1 MPDSLK
7 KLYGFNKAAQ
17 KENLNILGDIST
29 GNTYDKNF
37 DYGKLEQPNV
47 SGSSPAQIGDISQY
61 EGYMPN
67 PESIGGWADINAI
80 RSQGQSAGEQ
90 LGHMAMRVI
99 PDVLMGTVGNLA
111 SILDVEDYA
120 NVDDEV
126 GNAISQT
133 MSDWQDAWKAKNPI
147 YRENPGTSFDIGDS
161 GWWIDNISN
170 LMDSAGAF
178 ALTGYITGG
187 ILGKVA
193 KGLGSGM
200 LSPRTQAKIANRVSQ
215 GIAEEEAAT
224 GVTIDA
230 ATAQSR
236 IQTAMANHISML
248 DKATVP
254 MNAIALNQAESI
266 MEGMGVYRDVYNQK
280 LAAGDDIETA
290 RQKAADAASL
300 DVNIN
305 RANIL
310 LNLTSA
316 GMFTNANRAIKHSLG
331 SGMATTAKESIQ
343 EALEEGVNY
352 VAQMEGM
359 QQAKDGPNYQ
369 WDNERALGH
378 LATAQGAESMFLGAL
393 GGGAQ
398 TAMTHALTGI
408 KARANDAHQNLTATQ
423 TAANPANLTTAQATL
438 TQSNNIKNWW
448 NAKQSATTQQ
458 QHDDADNTFLTNTGE
473 NIYIH
478 GHDKGGVV
486 KASQD
491 IDAEIAEFDRIKNLD
506 SAKEAERTGLEVSDI
521 DEKKALAQKGF
532 DELTRIKEV
541 AERSNLESYPLNKS
555 EVLKKNLELDN
566 VTRDRVNAQNVLT
579 KKEAQL
585 LTVDP
590 NMTATELA
598 DRTITERTLVDANQA
613 KEDGIKQELSTI
625 TSTTNQDR
633 LRALETARKQK
644 EIDDVEEA
652 KANVIVSTIPPPKP
666 VTPAPAIA
674 NDINSALPKVRLDDD
689 IKPIG
694 EEPIRELSEQQFS
707 AINNNSADPSIV
719 LDENGNDGYIII
731 PPAPLD
737 SNPEIITP
745 AKTVRIGKNSDGSL
759 QIVGAVKDA
768 FAHIDRVPGSKV
780 TIGDKKFDRVEF
792 NSFLDGKVDKNN
804 QPKSSNNFT
813 RSDVLEFLNS
823 KTAVTATNEAIVPNH
838 ETEDV
843 SEPQEDPAEEQLV
856 AVEDGGLKSTKRT
869 IASALNYLA
878 EIYKIIEG
886 KIIGTGEVNQQ
897 YLINSNRDLVHTN
910 ADIIIRPYTENQVP
924 TINYDKD
931 GIAIKVDGN
940 KTTTLYDADGALAAG
955 KEIPIG
961 IFLKNA
967 NGSEGALIGFL
978 PEDAWMNEGGTGR
991 RYNLA
996 EENPDVTDSLVQQ
1009 VSELR
1014 AHITEQF
1021 KTDKNIKIESKIQS
1035 VSAGKPF
1042 VNKEGFQSAEKALP
1056 DIVSDRKGQTV
1067 FGHINNGTV
1076 WANGN
1081 PVNGVV
1087 NEETLVDP
1095 SLTGRPVVLL
1105 PIGDGTVYAMIAKS
1119 SSLQEVGSV
1128 GHVMSA
1134 VKAFIGINKNSASIY
1149 DSYAS
1154 KNGLESI
1161 KTHEGLRNYLKS
1173 FFNMNATSDWG
1184 NTSIADKNAI
1194 SVFEKT
1200 GNGNT
1205 IIKFGTIHSANPS
1218 VINLNSIMAMLASGN
1233 PESITKANESLKQLN
1248 DFVGTLRHNFV
1259 TGNLNSKTKVVG
1271 ITEGGIVTLADS
1283 IQQRYMKTIQTNVI
1297 SAGKSE
1303 GKNIYMVQ
1311 SVVEIDTTIPSIPV
1325 KPIIG
1330 TVSNQMAT
1338 DYLLNGGIGVVLSS
1352 DYLLRGISGAFLK
1365 ASDIIESIRGKYTSE
1380 INNANLGD
1388 VKNFANSD
1396 LYKQIMSEIGDAINT
1411 SYANNQD
1418 IKDIFNQI
1426 VKYPTGLPMKLGNQ
1440 LNIQLDA
1447 LNNLDIQYATSE
1459 LTTKVKP
1466 ARVKKVILPTT
1477 GDGAILP
1484 DANVSSS
1491 IALEQSITTERS
1503 PLANIDPND
1512 TDSMGEALMKYCK
1525 G

>member
-1 MPDSLK
+1 MPDPTQE
-7 KLYGFNKAAQ
+7 LYRLNKVAA
-17 KENLNILGDIST
+17 KENLNILGNIST
-29 GNTYDKNF
+29 GNTYDKSF
-37 DYGKLEQPNV
+37 DYGTLEQPNV
-47 SGSSPAQIGDISQY
+47 TGGTPSPVGDISQY
-61 EGYMPN
+61 EGYMLN
-67 PESIGGWADINAI
+67 PEAISAWADINAI
-80 RSQGQSAGEQ
+80 RSQGQSVGEQ

-99 PDVLMGTVGNLA
+99 PNVLMGTVGNLA

-133 MSDWQDAWKAKNPI
+133 MSDWQDMWKAKNPI
-147 YRENPGTSFDIGDS
+147 YRENPGTSFDMGDS

-170 LMDSAGAF
+170 LLDSAGAF
-178 ALTGYITGG
+178 ALTGYISGG

-193 KGLGSGM
+193 KGLGSGI
-200 LSPRTQAKIANRVSQ
+200 LSPRAQAKIANRVSQ

-254 MNAIALNQAESI
+254 MNAMALNQAESI
-266 MEGMGVYRDVYNQK
+266 MEGMGVYKDVYNQK
-280 LAAGDDIETA
+280 LASGDDIETA
-290 RQKAADAASL
+290 KQKAADAASL

-316 GMFTNANRAIKHSLG
+316 GMFTNANRAIRHSMG
-331 SGMATTAKESIQ
+331 TNAAITAKESVQ
-343 EALEEGVNY
+343 EAMEEGVNY
-352 VAQMEGM
+352 VAQMESM
-359 QQAKDGPNYQ
+359 QQAKDGANYQ

-393 GGGAQ
+393 GGGMQ
-398 TAMTHALTGI
+398 TAMTQALTGM
-408 KARANDAHQNLTATQ
+408 KARANDAHQSLTATQ
-423 TAANPANLTTAQATL
+423 TATNSANLTTAQATL

-448 NAKQSATTQQ
+448 NAKSTATTQQ

-478 GHDKGGVV
+478 GHDKGGSE
-486 KASQD
+486 KAGQD

-555 EVLKKNLELDN
+555 EVLRKNLELDKA
-566 VTRDRVNAQNVLT
+566 TRDRVNAQNVLT

-585 LTVDP
+585 LTIDP
-590 NMTATELA
+590 NLTAEELA
-598 DRTITERTLVDANQA
+598 SRTTVERTLLDANQSR
-613 KEDGIKQELSTI
+613 EDGIKQELSAI
-625 TSTTNQDR
+625 ISTANQDR
-633 LRALETARKQK
+633 LNALEMARKQK
-644 EIDDVEEA
+644 EIDDAEEA
-652 KANVIVSTIPPPKP
+652 KVNAVVSNIPPPKP
-666 VTPAPAIA
+666 ITPAPAIVS
-674 NDINSALPKVRLDDD
+674 DINSALPKVRLGDD

-694 EEPIRELSEQQFS
+694 EEPIRELSEQQF
-707 AINNNSADPSIV
+707 ATANNNSTDPSIV
-719 LDENGNDGYIII
+719 LDENGKDGYIII

-768 FAHIDRVPGSKV
+768 FAHTDRMPGSKV
-780 TIGDKKFDRVEF
+780 TIGDKKFDRAEF

-823 KTAVTATNEAIVPNH
+823 KTITTVTNEAIVPNH

-843 SEPQEDPAEEQLV
+843 SEPQEDPTEEQLV
-856 AVEDGGLKSTKRT
+856 VAEDGGLKSTKRA

-878 EIYKIIEG
+878 ETYKIIEG
-886 KIIGTGEVNQQ
+886 KIIGIGEVNQQ
-897 YLINSNRDLVHTN
+897 YLINSNRDLVHTD
-910 ADIIIRPYTENQVP
+910 AEIIIRPYTENQVP
-924 TINYDKD
+924 TTNYRYEKD
-931 GIAIKVDGN
+931 IPYAIVDENGN
-940 KTTTLYDADGALAAG
+940 KSTTLHDANSASAAG

-961 IFLKNA
+961 IYLKNK
-967 NGSEGALIGFL
+967 NGSEGQLIGFL
-978 PEDAWMNEGGTGR
+978 PENDWMNEGGSGR
-991 RYNLA
+991 RYHLA
-996 EENPDVTDSLVQQ
+996 EENVDLSDSLVQQ

-1014 AHITEQF
+1014 SYITEQF
-1021 KTDKNIKIESKIQS
+1021 ETNKGIKIESKIQS

-1042 VNKEGFQSAEKALP
+1042 VNKEGFQLTEKALP
-1056 DIVSDRKGQTV
+1056 DIIADRKGQTV

-1087 NEETLVDP
+1087 NEEVLADP

-1105 PIGDGTVYAMIAKS
+1105 PIGDGTVYAMIVKS

-1128 GHVMSA
+1128 GHVMNA
-1134 VKAFIGINKNSASIY
+1134 VKAFIGINKNGASIY
-1149 DSYAS
+1149 DSYAA

-1161 KTHEGLRNYLKS
+1161 KTHEGLRDYLKT

-1200 GNGNT
+1200 SNGNT

-1233 PESITKANESLKQLN
+1233 PESIAKANESLKQLN
-1248 DFVGTLRHNFV
+1248 DFVGLLRHNFV
-1259 TGNLNSKTKVVG
+1259 TGNLNSKAKVIG
-1271 ITEGGIVTLADS
+1271 ITEGGIVTIAEN

-1297 SAGKSE
+1297 PAGKSE
-1303 GKNIYMVQ
+1303 GKNVYMVQ
-1311 SVVEIDTTIPSIPV
+1311 PVVEIDTTIPSAPV
-1325 KPIIG
+1325 RPAG
-1330 TVSNQMAT
+1330 TLSVGEQVTLTFNAMSEGAKDSGARDNFEKMSRGDEIVYSNPAAIEMVKKNPLYNIEILSDGKAKV
-1338 DYLLNGGIGVVLSS
+1338 IGVKNPETGEWL
-1352 DYLLRGISGAFLK
+1352 GIQPQ
-1365 ASDIIESIRGKYTSE
+1365 T
-1380 INNANLGD
+1380 
-1388 VKNFANSD
+1388 
-1396 LYKQIMSEIGDAINT
+1396 
-1411 SYANNQD
+1411 
-1418 IKDIFNQI
+1418 
-1426 VKYPTGLPMKLGNQ
+1426 
-1440 LNIQLDA
+1440 
-1447 LNNLDIQYATSE
+1447 
-1459 LTTKVKP
+1459 KP
-1466 ARVKKVILPTT
+1466 ARVKKIILPTT

-1491 IALEQSITTERS
+1491 IALEQAASTEQS

-1512 TDSMGEALMKYCK
+1512 TDSMGEALIKYCK